1 MSSLETQ
8 GVVAMPPVAVEDGE
22 CTVSHI
28 TVQVG
33 QNKTREVAQ
42 MLLKEVVLTEGSN
55 TILFQKPDGTLGKII
70 LVGGVIDF
78 DAEEVLPK
86 AGSKAPAKT
95 QYCPQVYQ
103 VSKGDFTG
111 FEVSDPNTGEL
122 MTTDL
127 QFKMETVR
135 WMNSRAKDN
144 RVG

>member
-1 MSSLETQ
+1 
-8 GVVAMPPVAVEDGE
+8 MPPVAVEDGE

-28 TVQVG
+28 NVEVG
-33 QNKTREVAQ
+33 KDKIRKVAR
-42 MLLKEVVLTEGSN
+42 MHLKDVILTEGSN
-55 TILFQKPDGTLGKII
+55 TILYEKPDGTLGKWI
-70 LVGGVIDF
+70 LCGGDIDF

-95 QYCPQVYQ
+95 QYCRTIYQ
-103 VSKGDFTG
+103 VAKGDFSG